1 MSQPTQSGN
10 KRKRNLIL
18 LAISGL
24 TVIALAVG
32 AFWLRQRDQFD
43 GTFSNPILR
52 TNQISGGLGVETAVA
67 ATTDRLTTAAAKLQI
82 RLSEGQAVPQTFQ
95 ALPPVTGDPLT
106 EAEIAQILARLPEL
120 MGQVD
125 DSQPFRLPDELL
137 PPPRPGQTITQTFP
151 PPPTD
156 YTPPAVPTGPLQVL
170 RYSPEGDVGLAPF
183 VNVTFN
189 QPMVPLTDLQSLAA
203 QNVPVNLT
211 PALPGTWQWVSPQTL
226 RFEVDSAVIDRL
238 PMATEFVAE
247 IPVGT
252 TSLTG
257 GQLAETVRWTFST
270 PPVRLVSSYPNYGSQ
285 PLEPIIFMEFD
296 QLIEPT
302 AVLPTIQLT
311 ANGNPQPVR
320 LAASAEIA
328 ADEVVSQTVR
338 YARDGYWLALRP
350 ERPLPTD
357 ARITVTI
364 GPGTPSAEGPRLT
377 SEAQSFSFDTYPPL
391 RIEEHTC
398 GWYDRQCP
406 PLSPFIIR
414 FNNPLDPEAFQ
425 ETMIRIEPELPG
437 ATVDLSYN
445 TLTIQ
450 GVTKGRTTYRV
461 TVDGSIQDIFG
472 QTLGDAAALRFEVG
486 TAEPFVSGP
495 SDMLVTLDP
504 SASEPQLTLYVM
516 NYDELQVRAYAVT
529 PADWPAYMAYRRN
542 FDQQDNQ
549 PTPPG
554 RLVLDET
561 VPTDSTQDVLT
572 ETAVK
577 LTNALENNTGHLI
590 VVIQPVGGI
599 FSDRWQRRAQTIH
612 PWVQATQIGLDATT
626 DQDEMLVRAT
636 ALANG
641 APLANIA
648 ITSPDG
654 AVATTTDS
662 AGLARLELPTG
673 GILYLTAQQGAD
685 TAILPYSGYYWDEYG
700 WQPQPVS
707 DELRWHILDDRAMY
721 RPGEEVHLKGWLRHV
736 NGRTGALSLPG
747 SLATGVSYQVYDPQ
761 GNELASGVTAVNG
774 FGGFDLAFTLPEN
787 SNLGS
792 AYLNFQVQGG
802 GQNLPGGGAGH
813 QIQIQEFRR
822 PEFEVSARQESVGP
836 YVVNDAAT
844 VAVSAS
850 YFAGGPLPNAQV
862 NWTVTSTPGQYSPP
876 GWSDFTFG
884 EWIPWWWFDF
894 GYGYASEGGFGRGV
908 GTPWP
913 QEQVVETFSG
923 VTDANG
929 EHFLQIDF
937 TALEGNRPFSVNAEA
952 GVMDVNR
959 QVWAASTNLLVHPS
973 SLYVGL
979 RSPRTFVK
987 QGEPLEIE
995 AIVTDIDGQAVPG
1008 VNVTMQA
1015 ARLEWTTKSGRW
1027 VQEAVDGQNC
1037 TITSA
1042 SEPVTCTFTTEKG
1055 GTYEITAVV
1064 TDNQGRQN
1072 QSKFTRWVSGGT
1084 QPVQRQV
1091 EHESATLIPDRQ
1103 EYQPGDVAEI
1113 LVQSPF
1119 SSSEAFS
1126 PAEGLLILSRGGILS
1141 AEPFQLTEGT
1151 ATLQIPIT
1159 EEHIPNIGVQVE
1171 LVGSAPRTDD
1181 QGNPLPGVPPRPAYA
1196 SGSLN
1201 LSVPPYSRELT
1212 LTVVPQSAALE
1223 PGADTAVTVTVTDAN
1238 GQPVPNAE
1246 VALWAVDEAILA
1258 LTGYQ
1263 LANPL
1268 NTFYQ
1273 PVWTWLEQ
1281 RYGRDSILLVNPET
1295 LAGEVQAQTVE
1306 VTRVVSEVVVE
1317 EAAMDMA
1324 AGAPAPSATA
1334 PALMSGERSAANV
1347 ADQASTPIQVRTNF
1361 DPLAVFAPTVQ
1372 TDANGQAQISFT
1384 LPDNLTRY
1392 RLMAAAVSGD
1402 RQFGAGESNLTA
1414 RLPLMVRPSAPRFL
1428 NFGDQ
1433 FELPVVLQ
1441 NQTDEPLTVDVAVQ
1455 TSNLQLTGIQ
1465 GQRVTIPAN
1474 DRIEVRFPA
1483 TTVSAGTARFQ
1494 VAAVS
1499 GQYADAASGELPVY
1513 TPATTEAFATYG
1525 VLDAGAVAQPFLM
1538 PSGVIT
1544 GYGGLEIGTSSTA
1557 LQALTDAV
1565 LYLTSYRYES
1575 SEALASRILAIAAL
1589 RDVLTAF
1596 DAAGLPTPAEMETAV
1611 QRDIEML
1618 QGMQN
1623 NDGGFPY
1630 WERDRDSI
1638 PFNSIHVAHALVMAQ
1653 QKGYAVPAEMQARVM
1668 TFLQEIERHY
1678 PEWYGQET
1686 RWGLSAYALYVRHLT
1701 GDSDATKAR
1710 NLLNEAGLENLP
1722 LETLGW
1728 LWPVLATDPA
1738 AANDVAAIRQHLNNR
1753 AVETAGAA
1761 NFTTSYG
1768 DGDYLMLHSDRRTDG
1783 VILNTLITQDP
1794 QNDLIPKV
1802 VNGLLAH
1809 RVAGRWGNTQE
1820 NVFILLALD
1829 NYFNTFE
1836 AQTPDFVAQIW
1847 LGDSYAGEQQF
1858 VGRTT
1863 DRYQL
1868 DIPMSYLAAGEA
1880 AQDLIVSKDGDG
1892 RLYYRLALN
1901 YAPSDLT
1908 LDALDRGFVVQRT
1921 YEAVDDPEDVY
1932 QDADGVW
1939 HIRLGARVR
1948 VRLTMVA
1955 DNRRYHVA
1963 LVDPLPAG
1971 LEAINTALA
1980 VSQSVPRDP
1989 NAAPSPYWWW
1999 WGSWYDHENMRD
2011 ERLEAFS
2018 TLLWEGVYEYSYVAR
2033 ATTPGTFVTPPT
2045 KAEEMYAPEV
2055 YGRSASDLVIIE

>member
-1 MSQPTQSGN
+1 MSPKNQTGN
-10 KRKRNLIL
+10 KRKRNILIL
-18 LAISGL
+18 TVTGL
-24 TVIALAVG
+24 TVIGLAVG
-32 AFWLRQRDQFD
+32 AIWLRQRDQFD
-43 GTFSNPILR
+43 GSYSNPILR
-52 TNQISGGLGVETAVA
+52 TNQISGGFGVETAVT
-67 ATTDRLTTAAAKLQI
+67 ATSTRFTETTAKLQI
-82 RLSEGQAVPQTFQ
+82 HLSEGQAVPETFQ
-95 ALPPVTGDPLT
+95 AQLPVTGDPLT

-120 MGQVD
+120 TGEAG
-125 DSQPFRLPDELL
+125 DSQPFNLPGELL
-137 PPPRPGQTITQTFP
+137 PPPLTGQTITQTFP

-156 YTPPAVPTGPLQVL
+156 YTPPAVPEGPLEVQ

-183 VNVTFN
+183 INVTFN
-189 QPMVPLTDLQSLAA
+189 QPMVPLTDLESLSATA
-203 QNVPVNLT
+203 VPVTLT
-211 PALPGTWQWVSPQTL
+211 PALPGAWQWVSPQTL
-226 RFEVDSAVIDRL
+226 RFEVDSMAIDRL

-247 IPVGT
+247 IPAGT
-252 TSLTG
+252 TSMTG
-257 GQLAETVRWTFST
+257 GQLAETVRWTFTT
-270 PPVRLVSSYPNYGSQ
+270 PPVQMVSSYPTYDSQ

-311 ANGNPQPVR
+311 ADGEPQAVR
-320 LAASAEIA
+320 LAASSEIA
-328 ADEVVSQTVR
+328 ADETISRTVS

-350 ERPLPTD
+350 ERPLPAD
-357 ARITVTI
+357 AAINITI

-377 SEAQSFSFDTYPPL
+377 TEQQFFSFNTYPPL
-391 RIEEHTC
+391 QISDHTC
-398 GWYDRQCP
+398 GWYDGECP
-406 PLSPFIIR
+406 PLTPFIIN
-414 FNNPLDPEAFQ
+414 FNNQLDPETFA

-445 TLTIQ
+445 SLTIQ
-450 GVTKGRTTYRV
+450 GITKGQTTYRI

-472 QTLGDAAALRFEVG
+472 QTMGDAETLRFDVG
-486 TAEPFVSGP
+486 SAEPFISGP
-495 SDMLVTLDP
+495 GDMLVTLDP
-504 SASEPQLTLYVM
+504 SATVPQLTLYVM
-516 NYDELQVRAYAVT
+516 NHDELHVQAYAVT
-529 PADWPAYMAYRRN
+529 PEEWDDYLAYRRN
-542 FDQQDNQ
+542 FDQQENP

-554 RLVLDET
+554 RLVYDEMVAT
-561 VPTDSTQDVLT
+561 GSEEDVLT
-572 ETAVK
+572 ETAVN
-577 LTNALENNTGHLI
+577 LSEPLAESNHLI
-590 VVIQPVGGI
+590 IVIQPPRG
-599 FSDRWQRRAQTIH
+599 FFADLWEQRYQTIH
-612 PWVQATQIGLDATT
+612 PWVQATQIGLDATK
-626 DQDEMLVRAT
+626 DNDEMIIRAT
-636 ALANG
+636 ALQDG
-641 APLANIA
+641 APLPNVA
-648 ITSPDG
+648 ITAGNGS
-654 AVATTTDS
+654 VETATDEAGMARVGIPANGVTT
-662 AGLARLELPTG
+662 LIAR
-673 GILYLTAQQGAD
+673 QGED
-685 TAILPYSGYYWDEYG
+685 TAVLPISTYYYDEYG
-700 WQPQPVS
+700 WQPQAPT
-707 DELRWHILDDRAMY
+707 DELRWHIFDDRAMY
-721 RPGEEVHLKGWLRHV
+721 RPGEEVHLKGWLRHID
-736 NGRTGALSLPG
+736 GASGAITLPG
-747 SLATGVSYQVYDPQ
+747 GQATGVAYQVYDPQ
-761 GNELASGVTAVNG
+761 GNEIGSGETAVNG
-774 FGGFDLAFTLPEN
+774 FGGFDLAFTIPEN
-787 SNLGS
+787 SNLGYAS
-792 AYLNFQVQGG
+792 VNFQVQGG
-802 GQNLPGGGAGH
+802 GQSLPGWDYYH
-813 QIQIQEFRR
+813 QFQVQEFRR
-822 PEFEVSARQESVGP
+822 PEFEVSARQESTGP

-844 VAVSAS
+844 VAVAAN
-850 YFAGGPLPNAQV
+850 YFAGGPLPNAEV

-876 GWSDFTFG
+876 GWSEFTFG

-894 GYGYASEGGFGRGV
+894 GYGMEESFGRGF
-908 GTPWP
+908 GFPFP
-913 QEQVVETFSG
+913 SDQVVETFSG
-923 VTDANG
+923 ITDGNG

-937 TALEGNRPFSVNAEA
+937 EAMEGNRPFTVNADA
-952 GVMDVNR
+952 SVMDVNR
-959 QVWAASTNLLVHPS
+959 QAWAASTNLLVHPA

-979 RSPRTFVK
+979 RSPRTFVE
-987 QGEPLEIE
+987 QGEPLDIE
-995 AIVTDIDGQAVPG
+995 AIVTDIDGNAVPG
-1008 VNVTMQA
+1008 VDVNMQA

-1027 VQEAVDGQNC
+1027 VEEAVDVQDC
-1037 TITSA
+1037 SVTSA
-1042 SEPVTCTFTTEKG
+1042 TEPVTCTFTTEKG

-1064 TDNQGRQN
+1064 TDSAGRPN

-1084 QPVQRQV
+1084 QPVQRSV
-1091 EHESATLIPDRQ
+1091 EHETATLIPDQQ
-1103 EYQPGDVAEI
+1103 EYQPGDTAEI

-1119 SSSEAFS
+1119 S
-1126 PAEGLLILSRGGILS
+1126 PAEGLLTLTYGGNLTTQ
-1141 AEPFQLTEGT
+1141 PFQLENGT

-1159 EEHIPNIGVQVE
+1159 EEHIPNLAVQVE

-1181 QGNPLPGVPPRPAYA
+1181 QGNALPDVPPRPAYA

-1212 LTVVPQSAALE
+1212 LNVVPQAAALE
-1223 PGADTAVTVTVTDAN
+1223 PGAETAVTVTVTDAN

-1263 LANPL
+1263 LTNPL

-1281 RYGRDSILLVNPET
+1281 RYGRDSILLVNPES
-1295 LAGEVQAQTVE
+1295 LADQSVIAQSDDLLSRTSGGEA
-1306 VTRVVSEVVVE
+1306 VE
-1317 EAAMDMA
+1317 EAAMEME
-1324 AGAPAPSATA
+1324 APAAMPQATQTA
-1334 PALMSGERSAANV
+1334 EGAMNFAAD
-1347 ADQASTPIQVRTNF
+1347 ADTAAAPIQVRTNF
-1361 DPLAVFAPTVQ
+1361 DPLAVFAPTGQ
-1372 TDANGQAQISFT
+1372 TDANGQAQVTFT

-1392 RLMAAAVSGD
+1392 RLMAAAVAGD

-1441 NQTDEPLTVDVAVQ
+1441 NQTDEPMTVDVALQ
-1455 TSNLQLTGIQ
+1455 TTNLALTGVQ

-1483 TTVSAGTARFQ
+1483 TTESAGTARFQ

-1499 GQYADAASGELPVY
+1499 GPYADAATIELPVY

-1525 VLDAGAVAQPFLM
+1525 VLDAGAVAQPFVM

-1575 SEALASRILAIAAL
+1575 SEELASRILAVAAL
-1589 RDVLTAF
+1589 RDVLSAF
-1596 DAAGLPTPAEMETAV
+1596 DAEGLPTPEEMETAV
-1611 QRDIEML
+1611 QRDIETL

-1623 NDGGFPY
+1623 GEGGFPY
-1630 WERDRDSI
+1630 WQRGRDSI
-1638 PFNSIHVAHALVMAQ
+1638 PFNSIHVAHALVMAG
-1653 QKGYAVPAEMQARVM
+1653 QKGYDVPADMQADVM
-1668 TFLQEIERHY
+1668 AYLQEIEAYY

-1686 RWGLSAYALYVRHLT
+1686 RWGLSAYALYVRHLA
-1701 GDSDATKAR
+1701 GDTDAAKAR
-1710 NLLNEAGLENLP
+1710 NLLDEAGLENLS
-1722 LETLGW
+1722 LEALAW
-1728 LWPVLATDPA
+1728 LWPVLATDPSA
-1738 AANDVAAIRQHLNNR
+1738 AADVAAIQQHINNR

-1761 NFTTSYG
+1761 NFTTTYG

-1809 RVAGRWGNTQE
+1809 RTAGHWGNSQE
-1820 NVFILLALD
+1820 DVFILLALD
-1829 NYFNTFE
+1829 NYFRTFE
-1836 AQTPDFVAQIW
+1836 AQTPNFVAQIW
-1847 LGDSYAGEQQF
+1847 LGDSYAGGQQF
-1858 VGRTT
+1858 EGRTT
-1863 DRYQL
+1863 ERYL
-1868 DIPMSYLAAGEA
+1868 TEIPMSYLAAGGA
-1880 AQDLIVSKDGDG
+1880 AQDLILSKEGDG

-1932 QDADGVW
+1932 QDADGYW

-1948 VRLTMVA
+1948 VRLMMVA

-1971 LEAINTALA
+1971 LEPINTALA
-1980 VSQSVPRDP
+1980 VSESVPPDP

-2018 TLLWEGVYEYSYVAR
+2018 TLLWEGVYEYSYVTR

-2055 YGRSASDLVIIE
+2055 FGRSASDLVIIE

>member
-1 MSQPTQSGN
+1 MSQEMQSGN
-10 KRKRNLIL
+10 KRKRNIFI
-18 LAISGL
+18 LAITGL
-24 TVIALAVG
+24 TIVGLAVG
-32 AFWLRQRDQFD
+32 AIWLRQRDQFD

-52 TNQISGGLGVETAVA
+52 TNQITGGFGVETAV
-67 ATTDRLTTAAAKLQI
+67 TTTADRLTQTAAKLQI

-120 MGQVD
+120 TGEVG
-125 DSQPFRLPDELL
+125 DSQPFRLPDKLL

-156 YTPPAVPTGPLQVL
+156 YSSPEPPTGPLQVL

-183 VNVTFN
+183 INVTFN
-189 QPMVPLTDLQSLAA
+189 QPMVPLTDLESLAA

-211 PALPGTWQWVSPQTL
+211 PSLPGTWQWVSPQTL
-226 RFEVDSAVIDRL
+226 RFEVDSTVIDRL

-247 IPVGT
+247 IPAGT
-252 TSLTG
+252 TSMTG

-270 PPVRLVSSYPNYGSQ
+270 PPVRLVSNYPNYGSQ
-285 PLEPIIFMEFD
+285 PLEPIIFIEFD

-311 ANGNPQPVR
+311 ANGNPQAVR

-328 ADEVVSQTVR
+328 ADEMVSQTVR

-357 ARITVTI
+357 AAITVTI

-377 SEAQSFSFDTYPPL
+377 TETQSFSFSTYPPL
-391 RIEEHTC
+391 RIEQYTC
-398 GWYDRQCP
+398 GWYDGKCP
-406 PLSPFIIR
+406 PLTPFIIN
-414 FNNPLDPEAFQ
+414 FNNPLDPEAFL

-437 ATVDLSYN
+437 ATVDLSYS

-461 TVDGSIQDIFG
+461 TIDGSIQDIFG
-472 QTLGDAAALRFEVG
+472 QTLGDSESLRFEVG

-495 SDMLVTLDP
+495 NDMLVTLDP

-516 NYDELQVRAYAVT
+516 NYDELRVQAYAVT

-542 FDQQDNQ
+542 FDQQDSA

-554 RLVLDET
+554 RLVYDET
-561 VPTDSTQDVLT
+561 VATGSTQDVLT

-577 LTNALENNTGHLI
+577 LTEALENGPQSGGFGHLV
-590 VVIQPVGGI
+590 VVIQPPGP
-599 FSDRWQRRAQTIH
+599 FRDRWQRQSQTIH
-612 PWVQATQIGLDATT
+612 PWVQATQIGLDVTK
-626 DQDEMLVRAT
+626 DNDEMVVWAT
-636 ALANG
+636 DLQDG
-641 APLANIA
+641 APLSFVT
-648 ITSPDG
+648 ITSG
-654 AVATTTDS
+654 AVETATDA
-662 AGLARLELPTG
+662 AGLARFTIPSG
-673 GILYLTAQQGAD
+673 GILYLVGQQGDD
-685 TAILPYSGYYWDEYG
+685 TAILPYSGYYWDDYG

-721 RPGEEVHLKGWLRHV
+721 RPGEEVHVKGWLRHI
-736 NGRTGALSLPG
+736 NGRTGAISLPG
-747 SLATGVSYQVYDPQ
+747 SLTTGVIYQVYDPQ
-761 GNELASGVTAVNG
+761 GNELASGETAVNG

-787 SNLGS
+787 SNLGT
-792 AYLNFQVQGG
+792 AYLNFQVRGG
-802 GQNLPGGGAGH
+802 GQNLPGSSTGH

-844 VAVSAS
+844 VAVAAN

-884 EWIPWWWFDF
+884 EWIPWWWMDM
-894 GYGYASEGGFGRGV
+894 GYSYGIEGVFGRGISS
-908 GTPWP
+908 PWP
-913 QEQVVETFSG
+913 TEQVVETFSG
-923 VTDANG
+923 VTDGNG

-959 QVWAASTNLLVHPS
+959 QVWASSTNLLVHPS

-995 AIVTDIDGQAVPG
+995 AIVTDIDGNPVAG
-1008 VNVTMQA
+1008 TAVTMQA
-1015 ARLEWTTKSGRW
+1015 ARLDWTTKSGRW
-1027 VQEAVDGQNC
+1027 VQEAVDVQDC
-1037 TITSA
+1037 VVTATT
-1042 SEPVTCTFTTEKG
+1042 EPVTCTFTTTKG

-1064 TDNQGRQN
+1064 TDSAGRPN

-1084 QPVQRQV
+1084 QPVQRDV
-1091 EHESATLIPDRQ
+1091 EHETATLIPDRQ

-1119 SSSEAFS
+1119 S
-1126 PAEGLLILSRGGILS
+1126 PAEGLLILSHGGILS

-1181 QGNPLPGVPPRPAYA
+1181 QGNVLPGVPPRPAYA

-1201 LSVPPYSRELT
+1201 LSVPAYSRELT
-1212 LTVVPQSAALE
+1212 LNVVPQATELE

-1263 LANPL
+1263 LSNPL

-1273 PVWTWLEQ
+1273 PVWAWLEQ

-1295 LAGEVQAQTVE
+1295 LAGQIGDQQVE

-1317 EAAMDMA
+1317 APAMEESAVDM
-1324 AGAPAPSATA
+1324 AGAPAPMATMTA
-1334 PALMSGERSAANV
+1334 ERSALNA
-1347 ADQASTPIQVRTNF
+1347 ADVELVTVDIPIQVRTNF

-1372 TDANGQAQISFT
+1372 TDANGQAQISFK

-1392 RLMAAAVSGD
+1392 RLMAAAVAGE

-1414 RLPLMVRPSAPRFL
+1414 RLPLMVRASAPRFL

-1441 NQTDEPLTVDVAVQ
+1441 NQTSEPMAVDVALQ
-1455 TSNLQLTGIQ
+1455 TSNLQLTGVQ

-1499 GQYADAASGELPVY
+1499 GPYADAATIELPVY

-1596 DAAGLPTPAEMETAV
+1596 DAEGLPTPAEMETAV
-1611 QRDIEML
+1611 QRDIETL

-1623 NDGGFPY
+1623 GDGGFPY
-1630 WERDRDSI
+1630 WERGRDSI
-1638 PFNSIHVAHALVMAQ
+1638 PFNSIHVAHALVIAQ
-1653 QKGYAVPAEMQARVM
+1653 QKGYAVPADMQARVM
-1668 TFLQEIERHY
+1668 AYLGQIERYY

-1686 RWGLSAYALYVRHLT
+1686 RWGLSAYALYVRHLA
-1701 GDSDATKAR
+1701 GDSDAAKAG

-1728 LWPVLATDPA
+1728 LWPVLATDPG

-1783 VILNTLITQDP
+1783 AILNTLITQDP

-1809 RVAGRWGNTQE
+1809 RTAGHWGNTQE

-1847 LGDSYAGEQQF
+1847 LGDSYAGDQQF

-1863 DRYQL
+1863 ERYQL
-1868 DIPMSYLAAGEA
+1868 DIPMSYLASGDPT
-1880 AQDLIVSKDGDG
+1880 QDLIVSKDGEG

-1908 LDALDRGFVVQRT
+1908 LEALDRGFVVQRS

-1932 QDADGVW
+1932 QDADGNW

-1948 VRLTMVA
+1948 VKLMMVA

-1971 LEAINTALA
+1971 LEPINTALA
-1980 VSQSVPRDP
+1980 VSQSVPRDA

-2018 TLLWEGVYEYSYVAR
+2018 TLLWEGVYEYSYVTR
-2033 ATTPGTFVTPPT
+2033 ATTPGRFVTPPA